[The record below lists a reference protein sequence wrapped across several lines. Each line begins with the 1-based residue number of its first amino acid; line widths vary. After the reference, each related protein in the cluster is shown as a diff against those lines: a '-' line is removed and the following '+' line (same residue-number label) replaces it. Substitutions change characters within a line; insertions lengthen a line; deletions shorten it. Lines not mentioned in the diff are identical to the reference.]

1 MKILLINQ
9 NSPSM
14 RSIYYSIFC
23 LIFLSSCASIAG
35 FEEGRSNGKGN
46 GTAIASLNYS
56 RTPDL
61 DTEDGDE
68 IIDLAGAPFLEISG
82 RYGLTEKLDFGVKVN
97 TFLNLGANVKYQL
110 VGDRQSPFAL
120 GTGLEFGLFG
130 GINIWNIQ
138 VPLYT
143 SFYPSDKLCVYVTPK
158 YIYQTAGFG
167 NGGANYVGANAGFL
181 FGSRHKFGIDFAYY
195 RVGTAESSAG
205 LLNFGIGGK
214 FLFGDN

>member
-1 MKILLINQ
+1 
-9 NSPSM
+9 M

-97 TFLNLGANVKYQL
+97 TFLNLG
-110 VGDRQSPFAL
+110 
-120 GTGLEFGLFG
+120 
-130 GINIWNIQ
+130 
-138 VPLYT
+138 
-143 SFYPSDKLCVYVTPK
+143 
-158 YIYQTAGFG
+158 
-167 NGGANYVGANAGFL
+167 
-181 FGSRHKFGIDFAYY
+181 
-195 RVGTAESSAG
+195 
-205 LLNFGIGGK
+205 
-214 FLFGDN
+214 